1 VNLLQASLRRAQN
14 KNWGISSLA
23 IRPNIRYVQFAFNGT
38 IQQVLHILPQIRYD
52 PRILIEA
59 GTPFIKRYGMD
70 GVRTIRR
77 LWRGV
82 IVADLKVTDGAINEV
97 EFAAAAGANAVTVMG
112 SAPVETLDYF
122 NYYCEQKGLYSMI
135 DMLGVNDP
143 LRKLLPLRN
152 KPNFI
157 VIHKGRDEESNVR
170 SIIRYKDIAKVR
182 SKYDVFI
189 SVAGGLD
196 ADSVRRAYFNG
207 ADVAILNI
215 ISIGD
220 LNNGLI
226 ETANFKQIVP
236 AILSEVG
243 Q

>member
-1 VNLLQASLRRAQN
+1 MTRSLTRVSI
-14 KNWGISSLA
+14 K
-23 IRPNIRYVQFAFNGT
+23 PNVRYVQFAFNGS
-38 IQQVLHILPQIRYD
+38 IQQVYHILPQIPYD

-70 GVRTIRR
+70 GVRVIRK
-77 LWRGV
+77 LWRGIV
-82 IVADLKVTDGAINEV
+82 VADLKVTDGAVGEV
-97 EFAAAAGANAVTVMG
+97 VFTAEAGANAVTVMG

-122 NYYCEQKGLYSMI
+122 NGYCNQIGIYPMI
-135 DMLGVNDP
+135 DMLGVNNP
-143 LRKLLPLRN
+143 LHKLLPLRN
-152 KPNFI
+152 KPKFV
-157 VIHKGRDEESNVR
+157 VIHKGRDEESNAR

-196 ADSVRRAYFNG
+196 ADSVRKAYFNG
-207 ADVAILNI
+207 ADVVILNI
-215 ISIGD
+215 VSKTD
-220 LNNGLI
+220 PNNGLP
-226 ETANFKQIVP
+226 ETANFKQLVL